1 MSWFPSIEEK
11 TTFCFQVRIKQ
22 DASFYGQIS
31 PPRAENSD
39 AAVATAG
46 GAAATR
52 NSSNAIRHQGRLVLI
67 FDNIRGVGLQLVEHI
82 LLTLKYDFAIADY

>member
-52 NSSNAIRHQGRLVLI
+52 NSSNAIRHQGGFMLI
-67 FDNIRGVGLQLVEHI
+67 FDI
-82 LLTLKYDFAIADY
+82 LDDILANSDWPQNYGWH